1 MMNIWNFIEGKL
13 NEKKPIYLMV
23 VIESNGSSP
32 GKQGFSM
39 AVCGDGDLH
48 GSIGGGSMEFN
59 LVENCK
65 KMLSNK
71 ESLIFIKKQ
80 VHKGN
85 ASEGSGMVCSGEQTV
100 AFIPLTPSDIQNLVS
115 ITSCLSNKENGILE
129 ISESGYNF
137 SLSDK
142 NPEIQYHCSIT
153 NKEKWKFS
161 EVIGYRSTIYIIGA
175 GHVGFAVS
183 KLFSQIGF
191 KVILIDNRP
200 DLEMLTDNL
209 FADVK
214 LVIDYKKIGDYILE
228 GNSSYVIIM
237 TNNHTHD
244 KDVLSLL
251 LRKKVKYLGMMG
263 SKEKVASIKKQLRIG
278 GFTNNEFSHLHAPIG
293 ISIKSET
300 PDEIAVSIAAEIIR
314 VKNTN

>member
-1 MMNIWNFIEGKL
+1 M
-13 NEKKPIYLMV
+13 
-23 VIESNGSSP
+23 
-32 GKQGFSM
+32 
-39 AVCGDGDLH
+39 
-48 GSIGGGSMEFN
+48 
-59 LVENCK
+59 
-65 KMLSNK
+65 
-71 ESLIFIKKQ
+71 
-80 VHKGN
+80 
-85 ASEGSGMVCSGEQTV
+85 
-100 AFIPLTPSDIQNLVS
+100 
-115 ITSCLSNKENGILE
+115 
-129 ISESGYNF
+129 
-137 SLSDK
+137 
-142 NPEIQYHCSIT
+142 
-153 NKEKWKFS
+153 
-161 EVIGYRSTIYIIGA
+161 
-175 GHVGFAVS
+175 S